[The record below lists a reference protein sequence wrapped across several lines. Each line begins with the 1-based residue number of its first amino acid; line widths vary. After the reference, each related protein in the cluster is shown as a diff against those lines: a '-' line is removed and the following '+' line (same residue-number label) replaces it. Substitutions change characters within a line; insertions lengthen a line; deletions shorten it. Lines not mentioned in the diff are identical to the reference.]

1 MLRPI
6 GKFKKK
12 KKKDTGADLEVL
24 PNLTIWV
31 FTRVTVTDGNTLK
44 NQIQEVD
51 SDIKSMDLKQKEE
64 GDGGSSSLQKN
75 AS

>member
-6 GKFKKK
+6 GKCKK

-44 NQIQEVD
+44 KPN
-51 SDIKSMDLKQKEE
+51 S
-64 GDGGSSSLQKN
+64 GS
-75 AS
+75 